1 MKDDA
6 ERAARTAAV
15 AGIEASVKTMAVKDA
30 TDKLLVGPILSVKSS
45 PIASGS
51 TNDLTQL
58 TSVFE
63 YSAAN
68 EVNGDGP
75 QSGHTFNANVN
86 WSDDSST
93 YGLGKANGLYLTPFR
108 LRANGFAQQP
118 ESVST
123 VGGFDDRDLTD

>member
-45 PIASGS
+45 PNASGS

-68 EVNGDGP
+68 EVNGDGQ
-75 QSGHTFNANVN
+75 QSGYTFNANVN

-93 YGLGKANGLYLTPFR
+93 YGLGKAKGL
-108 LRANGFAQQP
+108 
-118 ESVST
+118 
-123 VGGFDDRDLTD
+123 